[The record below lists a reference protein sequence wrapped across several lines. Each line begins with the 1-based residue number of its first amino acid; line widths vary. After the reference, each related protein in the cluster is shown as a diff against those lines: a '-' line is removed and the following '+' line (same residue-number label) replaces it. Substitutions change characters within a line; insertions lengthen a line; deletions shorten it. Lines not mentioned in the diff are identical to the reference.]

1 LRRLIRLCSCF
12 ISEGDDDVDADLRAA
27 LAQEKL
33 DVVQLVPKVRD
44 TLRKLWEDDS
54 CRQFLRG
61 KWSKII
67 AAKIDWAALLR
78 EYDKAE
84 AEKKNGETAVQ
95 EYVEA
100 NTKLTAGAAS
110 AVSRH
115 VSYQIQLSRGMT
127 VAFTSFSLIFRAH
140 ALLDGAA

>member
-1 LRRLIRLCSCF
+1 
-12 ISEGDDDVDADLRAA
+12 VDADLRAA

-61 KWSKII
+61 KLKKVI
-67 AAKIDWAALLR
+67 AAEIHWAALLR

-84 AEKKNGETAVQ
+84 ANKENGETAVQ
-95 EYVEA
+95 VYVKNEA
-100 NTKLTAGAAS
+100 KLTAGAAS

-115 VSYQIQLSRGMT
+115 VYYHIQLSRGMT
-127 VAFTSFSLIFRAH
+127 VAFTSFSLISRAH
-140 ALLDGAA
+140 GLFAGAA